1 MLYACIALFAL
12 AAVAGLT
19 ILVSLLN
26 KKNASRAVVY
36 THGLLAA
43 SALVLLAVFSYNNP
57 GNFPKYSLIFFIIA
71 ALGGFYMFAR
81 DMKGKSS
88 PMALAGLHALLAVG
102 GFVMLLFFAFS

>member
-1 MLYACIALFAL
+1 MLYASIALFAL

-19 ILVSLLN
+19 ILISWLR
-26 KKNASRAVVY
+26 KQNASRVVVY

-43 SALVLLAVFSYNNP
+43 TALVLLAVFSYNNP
-57 GNFPKYSLIFFIIA
+57 DNFPKYSLIFFIVA

-81 DMKGKSS
+81 DLKGKSS

-102 GFVMLLFFAFS
+102 GFVMLLIFAFS

>member
-19 ILVSLLN
+19 ILVSWLN

-57 GNFPKYSLIFFIIA
+57 DNFPKYSLIFFIIA

-102 GFVMLLFFAFS
+102 GFVMLLIFAFS